1 MLLVYAY
8 RSQPSDE
15 THACLGTSCEHID
28 FHPSSPSG
36 SATRPCR
43 ARRGPAGAQA
53 PVSGVL
59 TLAIDPVNPQVLYS
73 GTTQGVSRSGDGGRT
88 WRLVLRDSGYN
99 HVVAIDPKDPRTVY
113 AGVAAGIARRERGG
127 RWRTI
132 PSPTADPWL
141 LVHDPT
147 RRGVVW
153 AGDEAA
159 LYRTTNAAANWRS
172 ADRTLPR
179 PLGALALDPRRSG
192 TAYVL
197 AGEAP
202 DVYKTTNGGSTWRA
216 VLRTR
221 GSEVI
226 AIDAQRPST
235 VYVGGTGGFH
245 KSTNGGVSWR
255 RFDVLKDDLHPH
267 GLWVDPRNSQILYAY
282 SYCGGIVK
290 STNGGRAWRPA
301 STGIAPTA
309 LTGRPDT
316 SSSIRVT
323 RGRSTS
329 SHRALASTRARTARR
344 TGDAQPSP
352 EAPARNLDGASG
364 VIEA

>member
-1 MLLVYAY
+1 VRTLASIQALRLVLPLVLA
-8 RSQPSDE
+8 
-15 THACLGTSCEHID
+15 ALVAGT
-28 FHPSSPSG
+28 
-36 SATRPCR
+36 
-43 ARRGPAGAQA
+43 AGAQA
-53 PVSGVL
+53 PRSGVL

-73 GTTQGVSRSGDGGRT
+73 GTTQGVFRSGDGGRT
-88 WRLVLRDSGYN
+88 WKLVLRDSGYN

-113 AGVAAGIARRERGG
+113 AGVADGIARRERDG
-127 RWRTI
+127 RWRSI

-159 LYRTTNAAANWRS
+159 LYRTTNAAASWRS

-179 PLGALALDPRRSG
+179 PLSALAVDSRRSG

-202 DVYKTTNGGSTWRA
+202 YVYKTTNGGSMWRA

-221 GSEVI
+221 GPEVV
-226 AIDAQRPST
+226 AIDPQRPST

-245 KSTNGGVSWR
+245 KSTNGGATWR
-255 RFDVLKDDLHPH
+255 RLDVLKDDLHPH

-301 STGIAPTA
+301 STGLAPHC
-309 LTGRPDT
+309 LDRPPGYVAINPRDPRT
-316 SSSIRVT
+316 LYVVASGI
-323 RGRSTS
+323 GIYKSTNS
-329 SHRALASTRARTARR
+329 AANWRR
-344 TGDAQPSP
+344 IAQP
-352 EAPARNLDGASG
+352 GGSG
-364 VIEA
+364 

>member
-1 MLLVYAY
+1 MPKGRPVSTLTSIQALRLVLPLVLA
-8 RSQPSDE
+8 
-15 THACLGTSCEHID
+15 ALVAGT
-28 FHPSSPSG
+28 
-36 SATRPCR
+36 
-43 ARRGPAGAQA
+43 AGAQA
-53 PVSGVL
+53 PQSGVL

-73 GTTQGVSRSGDGGRT
+73 GTTQGVFRSGDGGRT

-99 HVVAIDPKDPRTVY
+99 HVVAIDPTDPRTVS
-113 AGVAAGIARRERGG
+113 AGVASGIARRERGG

-159 LYRTTNAAANWRS
+159 LYRTTNAAASWRS

-179 PLGALALDPRRSG
+179 PLGALAVDPRRSG

-221 GSEVI
+221 GPEVI
-226 AIDAQRPST
+226 AIDPQRPST
-235 VYVGGTGGFH
+235 VYVGGTGSH
-245 KSTNGGVSWR
+245 KSTNGG
-255 RFDVLKDDLHPH
+255 
-267 GLWVDPRNSQILYAY
+267 
-282 SYCGGIVK
+282 
-290 STNGGRAWRPA
+290 RP
-301 STGIAPTA
+301 G
-309 LTGRPDT
+309 
-316 SSSIRVT
+316 
-323 RGRSTS
+323 
-329 SHRALASTRARTARR
+329 
-344 TGDAQPSP
+344 
-352 EAPARNLDGASG
+352 GASMC
-364 VIEA
+364 